1 MNCAGYQA
9 TANND
14 RSCLVNLASD
24 RNAHLFHC
32 SGLRSASTNLS
43 LHIDVVQLAAIAQD
57 DLARTGKIEHAF
69 VMKL

>member
-1 MNCAGYQA
+1 MQVTKRLPTTIDPCESLRLTA
-9 TANND
+9 TRIFFIA
-14 RSCLVNLASD
+14 A
-24 RNAHLFHC
+24 
-32 SGLRSASTNLS
+32 GLRSASTNLS